1 MELENRITFNP
12 NQMGGQACIRGL
24 RIPVATVVRCVAGGM
39 TNAEI
44 LDAYPDL
51 EADDLRAALQYA
63 ASLTEDRV
71 PPARRTA
78 YNTPC
83 PNEQDRR
90 AWSP

>member
-24 RIPVATVVRCVAGGM
+24 RIPVATVVRCVASGM
-39 TNAEI
+39 TAAEI

-71 PPARRTA
+71 LPARRTA
-78 YNTPC
+78 
-83 PNEQDRR
+83 
-90 AWSP
+90 S